1 MGTNFDVDDPAEF
14 SNFELDSD
22 GNILVN
28 FNGKRLRIRG
38 AFISDL
44 SIEPQI
50 IEPLFYHS
58 ERIFT
63 PNINSSPT
71 FTMKCEG
78 FEVIGDAEYTKSA
91 NPIWSDVFN

>member
-1 MGTNFDVDDPAEF
+1 MGTNFDLGDPAEF

-28 FNGKRLRIRG
+28 FNGKRLKIKG
-38 AFISDL
+38 AFISNL
-44 SIEPQI
+44 EIEPQI
-50 IEPLFYHS
+50 DEVLFRS

-63 PNINSSPT
+63 SSRNSLPT
-71 FTMKCEG
+71 FTMKCES
-78 FEVIGDAEYTKSA
+78 FEVIGDAEYTKSV

>member
-1 MGTNFDVDDPAEF
+1 MGTNFDLGDPAEF

-28 FNGKRLRIRG
+28 FNGKRLKIKG
-38 AFISDL
+38 AFISNL
-44 SIEPQI
+44 SVEPQI
-50 IEPLFYHS
+50 YETLFHHS

-63 PNINSSPT
+63 PSINSSPT
-71 FTMKCEG
+71 ITMKCEG

>member
-1 MGTNFDVDDPAEF
+1 MGTNFDLGDPAEF

-28 FNGKRLRIRG
+28 FNGKRLKIKG
-38 AFISDL
+38 AFISNL
-44 SIEPQI
+44 SVEPQI
-50 IEPLFYHS
+50 DEVLFRS

-63 PNINSSPT
+63 PSMNSLST

-78 FEVIGDAEYTKSA
+78 FEVIGDAEYTQRI
-91 NPIWSDVFN
+91 NPVWSNVFN

>member
-1 MGTNFDVDDPAEF
+1 MGTNFDVGEPAEF

-28 FNGKRLRIRG
+28 FNGKRLKIRG
-38 AFISDL
+38 AFISNL
-44 SIEPQI
+44 SVEPQI
-50 IEPLFYHS
+50 YEISFHS

-63 PNINSSPT
+63 PSRNSLPT

-78 FEVIGDAEYTKSA
+78 FEIIGDAEYTQRI
-91 NPIWSDVFN
+91 NPVWSNVFN